1 MTVIHIIRTPA
12 TPEQIAAMLQAFDD
26 FIKLA
31 VDIDKEILAGGG
43 YRYADCESLRLQN
56 GSRQEKI
63 WGADWY
69 PDQSEVRF
77 EALINI
83 RPNQN
88 HPSMMILDPAVRTQI
103 EKIVRHLLE
112 KP

>member
-1 MTVIHIIRTPA
+1 MTIHIIRTPA
-12 TPEQIAAMLQAFDD
+12 TPEQITEMRQVFDE

-31 VDIDKEILAGGG
+31 VDIEREILAGGG
-43 YRYADCESLRLQN
+43 SRHADCESVLLQD
-56 GSRQEKI
+56 GSKQQDI

-69 PDQSEVRF
+69 PEKSEVRF
-77 EALINI
+77 DALINI
-83 RPNQN
+83 RPNQSN
-88 HPSMMILDPAVRTQI
+88 PSMTILDVAIRNKV